1 MEEDWDLDLN
11 DRGNNGDHSSFR
23 RGGGGGDSGGGGF
36 SGSGK
41 TNKERTSFEIF
52 SRNIPRIIGR
62 QGVVIKKIRFDSRA
76 EVEIDEST
84 PGNGRSTIRL
94 AGSSNDISKARDAI
108 FEILNKTGEG
118 GGGGGGAYGN
128 RDDGAR
134 RDGGGGGY
142 GRRDEGAKRDGGG
155 GGYGSRDDGSR
166 RDGGSRSYG
175 NRDDGARRDGGG
187 GAGRGR
193 GRDRDAGDRP
203 FENRFNGRSGDG
215 GGRRDF
221 GERPFENRSN
231 GQGDRRDGGRPREKN
246 SFNFDFGPKGTHHN
260 LAEDK
265 GRDKSPGLIDWDAL
279 NKQCD
284 EASREQW
291 AKCPPL
297 VKNFYKELPVVANMS
312 PDEVNEFRKNNN
324 NIVVDRTFKDPEKP
338 SAPIPNPVQ
347 SFEEAFY
354 EYPDMLAELAKQKF
368 VKPSPIQ
375 SQAWPVLLK
384 GEDLIGIA
392 QTGTGKTLAF
402 LLPAFIHIEGQP
414 VPRGERGG
422 PNVLVMA
429 PTRELALQ
437 IEKEV
442 FKYQFR
448 GIRAICLYGG
458 GDRKLQINKVEAGV
472 EIIIATPG
480 RLNDLVSANVL
491 DITSITYLV
500 LDEADRMLDMGF
512 EPQIRKLLL
521 DIRPDRQTIM
531 TSATWPP
538 GVRRLAQSYMN
549 NPIQVYVGTLD
560 LAATHSVTQHIE
572 MIDEEDKYMRV
583 LNFVKNMERTDKAII
598 FCGRKTRAD
607 DLSSEF
613 VLSGINCQSI
623 HGDRDQADR
632 EQALEDIKSGDVRV
646 LIATDVASRGLDIED
661 ITHVVNYDFP
671 RNIEEYVHRVG
682 RTGRAGK
689 SGIALSFFTRSD
701 WAIASELINIL
712 EEADQDVPDEIRKM
726 AERFAAKKERESREK
741 AAFGGGRREGG
752 RGGGGGG
759 GGGRSGGRW

>member
-1 MEEDWDLDLN
+1 MDDVWDDAN
-11 DRGNNGDHSSFR
+11 GETAVDPGFSRRNNAGGC
-23 RGGGGGDSGGGGF
+23 GGGGGGGGSGAGGGGGG
-36 SGSGK
+36 GSQV
-41 TNKERTSFEIF
+41 NRERSTLEVNT
-52 SRNIPRIIGR
+52 RNIPRLIGR
-62 QGVVIKKIRFDSRA
+62 QGNIIKKIRADSRA
-76 EVEIDEST
+76 DIQIDDHH
-84 PGNGRSTIRL
+84 PGNGRSTVTIS
-94 AGSSNDISKARDAI
+94 GSSNSVNLAREAI
-108 FEILNKTGEG
+108 FEVLNNLNN
-118 GGGGGGAYGN
+118 GAN
-128 RDDGAR
+128 QDRNPR
-134 RDGGGGGY
+134 VGGGGGY
-142 GRRDEGAKRDGGG
+142 REGDGRRNRDDGTWGGQYGSRENKGGGAGG
-155 GGYGSRDDGSR
+155 GGYNRGRYGDDK
-166 RDGGSRSYG
+166 RDG
-175 NRDDGARRDGGG
+175 NDNA
-187 GAGRGR
+187 
-193 GRDRDAGDRP
+193 P
-203 FENRFNGRSGDG
+203 FA
-215 GGRRDF
+215 
-221 GERPFENRSN
+221 NRSN
-231 GQGDRRDGGRPREKN
+231 GYDGGRPREKN
-246 SFNFDFGPKGTHHN
+246 SFNFDFGAKSTSHIK
-260 LAEDK
+260 DI
-265 GRDKSPGLIDWDAL
+265 RDPSPALIDWDAL
-279 NKQCD
+279 NKECD

-291 AKCPPL
+291 AKCPEL
-297 VKNFYKELPVVANMS
+297 IKNFYNELPVVANMS
-312 PDEVNEFRKNNN
+312 PDEVNEFRKQNN

-338 SAPIPNPVQ
+338 SLPIPNPVRT
-347 SFEEAFY
+347 FDEAFY
-354 EYPDMLAELAKQKF
+354 EYPDLLAELEKAKF
-368 VKPSPIQ
+368 TKPSPIQ

-402 LLPAFIHIEGQP
+402 LLPAFVHIEGQP

-448 GIRAICLYGG
+448 GIRALCLYGG
-458 GDRKLQINKVEAGV
+458 GDRRAQINKVESGV

-480 RLNDLVSANVL
+480 RLNDLVHANVI

-549 NPIQVYVGTLD
+549 NPVQVYVGTLD

-583 LNFVKNMERTDKAII
+583 MNFVKNMDHHDKAII

-613 VLSGINCQSI
+613 VLSGINCQSL

-632 EQALEDIKSGDVRV
+632 EQALDDIKSGDVRV

-682 RTGRAGK
+682 RTGRAGR
-689 SGIALSFFTRSD
+689 SGISLSFFTRSD
-701 WAIASELINIL
+701 WAVASDLIKIL
-712 EEADQDVPDEIRKM
+712 EEAEQDVPDEIRRM
-726 AERFAAKKERESREK
+726 AERFAARKERESREK
-741 AAFGGGRREGG
+741 NAF
-752 RGGGGGG
+752 
-759 GGGRSGGRW
+759 GGGRSGGGGGRDGGGRRGGGRW

>member
-1 MEEDWDLDLN
+1 MDDVWDDGV
-11 DRGNNGDHSSFR
+11 DGETAVDPGFSR
-23 RGGGGGDSGGGGF
+23 RTQGGGGDRA
-36 SGSGK
+36 
-41 TNKERTSFEIF
+41 NHERTSMEVN
-52 SRNIPRIIGR
+52 SRCIPRIIGR
-62 QGVVIKKIRFDSRA
+62 QGNVIKKIRSDTQ
-76 EVEIDEST
+76 VDIQIDDDR
-84 PGNGRSTIRL
+84 PGNGRSTL
-94 AGSSNDISKARDAI
+94 LLSGSTSNINRAREAI
-108 FEILNKTGEG
+108 HEVLNNLGDGGGGQGRSNRDSGGGGYRDSDSRRNRDDGKWGGHYGTRESG
-118 GGGGGGAYGN
+118 GGGGGGGS
-128 RDDGAR
+128 
-134 RDGGGGGY
+134 GY
-142 GRRDEGAKRDGGG
+142 
-155 GGYGSRDDGSR
+155 
-166 RDGGSRSYG
+166 
-175 NRDDGARRDGGG
+175 N
-187 GAGRGR
+187 RGR
-193 GRDRDAGDRP
+193 YNDDRDSGVP
-203 FENRFNGRSGDG
+203 FEK
-215 GGRRDF
+215 
-221 GERPFENRSN
+221 RSN
-231 GQGDRRDGGRPREKN
+231 GRDGGRPREKN
-246 SFNFDFGPKGTHHN
+246 SFNFDFGAKSTSHIK
-260 LAEDK
+260 DV
-265 GRDKSPGLIDWDAL
+265 RDPSPALIDWDAL

-291 AKCPPL
+291 AKCPEL
-297 VKNFYKELPVVANMS
+297 IKNFYNELPVVANMS
-312 PDEVNEFRKNNN
+312 PDEVNEFRKENN

-338 SAPIPNPVQ
+338 SAPIPNPVR

-354 EYPDMLAELAKQKF
+354 EYPDLLAELDKAGF
-368 VKPSPIQ
+368 TKPSPIQ

-402 LLPAFIHIEGQP
+402 LLPAFIHIDGQP

-442 FKYQFR
+442 FKYQYR
-448 GIRAICLYGG
+448 GIRALCLYGG
-458 GDRKLQINKVEAGV
+458 GDRRTQINKVESGV

-480 RLNDLVSANVL
+480 RLNDLVHAKVI

-549 NPIQVYVGTLD
+549 NPVQVYVGTLD

-572 MIDEEDKYMRV
+572 VIDEEDKYMRV
-583 LNFVKNMERTDKAII
+583 MNFVKNMDRNDKAII

-613 VLSGINCQSI
+613 VLSGINCQSL

-632 EQALEDIKSGDVRV
+632 EQALDDIKSGDVRV

-682 RTGRAGK
+682 RTGRAGR
-689 SGIALSFFTRSD
+689 SGISLSFFTRSD
-701 WAIASELINIL
+701 WAVASDLIKIL
-712 EEADQDVPDEIRKM
+712 EEADQDVPDEIRRM
-726 AERFAAKKERESREK
+726 AERFTARKERDARERN
-741 AAFGGGRREGG
+741 AF
-752 RGGGGGG
+752 
-759 GGGRSGGRW
+759 GGGRSGGGRDGGGRRGGGRW